1 MKLYLGIRQTA
12 SHLHIAALT
21 SQGEAVLK
29 TCLPSACSPQAL
41 ISSIKAIQQAFAASI
56 RIATCLE
63 DDHQKLLLEH
73 IQKEFPCVRPFH
85 SSIFHSIQDLIPDQD
100 AYAPYDPIGYWPGFQ
115 KDDQDTYA
123 PYDPY
128 RYPLLLAILD
138 SLDQ

>member
-12 SHLHIAALT
+12 SHLHLAALT

-29 TCLPSACSPQAL
+29 TCFPSACPPQDL
-41 ISSIKAIQQAFAASI
+41 ISSIKAIQQAFGTSI
-56 RIATCLE
+56 RISICLE
-63 DDHQKLLLEH
+63 DDYQKLLLEP
-73 IQKEFPCVRPFH
+73 IQKEFPSVRRFH
-85 SSIFHSIQDLIPDQD
+85 SSIFHSTQDLIPDQD
-100 AYAPYDPIGYWPGFQ
+100 PYS
-115 KDDQDTYA
+115 

>member
-12 SHLHIAALT
+12 SHLHMAALT

-29 TCLPSACSPQAL
+29 TCLSLDLLSPQAL

-63 DDHQKLLLEH
+63 DDQQKLLLEP
-73 IQKEFPCVRPFH
+73 IQNEFSCVRPFQT
-85 SSIFHSIQDLIPDQD
+85 SIFHSTQDLIPDQD
-100 AYAPYDPIGYWPGFQ
+100 P
-115 KDDQDTYA
+115 YA

>member
-21 SQGEAVLK
+21 SQGESVLK
-29 TCLPSACSPQAL
+29 TCLPPACSPQAL
-41 ISSIKAIQQAFAASI
+41 ISSIKAIQQAFATSI

-63 DDHQKLLLEH
+63 DNHQKLLLEP
-73 IQKEFPCVRPFH
+73 IQKEFSCVRHFH
-85 SSIFHSIQDLIPDQD
+85 PSIFHSTQDLIPDQD
-100 AYAPYDPIGYWPGFQ
+100 P
-115 KDDQDTYA
+115 YA

-138 SLDQ
+138 SLGQ

>member
-12 SHLHIAALT
+12 SHLHIAALN
-21 SQGEAVLK
+21 SQGETVLK

-41 ISSIKAIQQAFAASI
+41 INSIKAIQQAFGASV

-63 DDHQKLLLEH
+63 DDHQKLLSDPIL
-73 IQKEFPCVRPFH
+73 KEFSSVRSFH
-85 SSIFHSIQDLIPDQD
+85 SSIFHSTPDLIPDQD
-100 AYAPYDPIGYWPGFQ
+100 P
-115 KDDQDTYA
+115 YA

>member
-1 MKLYLGIRQTA
+1 MNTPTTKGKTAMKLYLGIRQTA
-12 SHLHIAALT
+12 SHIHIVALT

-41 ISSIKAIQQAFAASI
+41 IDSIKAIQQVFDTSI
-56 RIATCLE
+56 RISTCLE
-63 DDHQKLLLEH
+63 DDYQKLLLEP
-73 IQKEFPCVRPFH
+73 IQKEFSAVRRFH
-85 SSIFHSIQDLIPDQD
+85 SSIFHSTQDLIPDQD
-100 AYAPYDPIGYWPGFQ
+100 PYS
-115 KDDQDTYA
+115 

>member
-12 SHLHIAALT
+12 SHLHMAAIT

-29 TCLPSACSPQAL
+29 TCLPLSLLSPQAL
-41 ISSIKAIQQAFAASI
+41 ISSIKAIQQAFAAPI

-63 DDHQKLLLEH
+63 DDHQKLLLEP
-73 IQKEFPCVRPFH
+73 IQKEFSCVRPFQP
-85 SSIFHSIQDLIPDQD
+85 SIFHSTQDLIPDQD
-100 AYAPYDPIGYWPGFQ
+100 P
-115 KDDQDTYA
+115 YA

>member
-12 SHLHIAALT
+12 SHLHMAALT

-29 TCLPSACSPQAL
+29 TCLPLNLLSPQAL
-41 ISSIKAIQQAFAASI
+41 ISSIKAIQQAFAAPI

-63 DDHQKLLLEH
+63 DNYQKLLLEP
-73 IQKEFPCVRPFH
+73 IQKEFSCVRPFQP
-85 SSIFHSIQDLIPDQD
+85 SIFHSTQDLISDQD
-100 AYAPYDPIGYWPGFQ
+100 P
-115 KDDQDTYA
+115 YA

-138 SLDQ
+138 SLGQ